1 MENAHLKATKSMKNV
16 FTGMAVVCL
25 SALSLSAQV
34 CDPSTAPTGLVST
47 YTPGGGFFSGA

>member
-25 SALSLSAQV
+25 SALSLSA
-34 CDPSTAPTGLVST
+34 
-47 YTPGGGFFSGA
+47 